1 MTIMNVRKLLLLLA
15 FLVFVANLHGQN
27 GSINGYLKTNTNSVE
42 LKSATLRVDNRFKY
56 EVYPDSTG
64 YFEVDSL
71 KQESHTLE
79 FHFSDRFHP
88 IRIGDIEL
96 LPSTDLGTLIFFF
109 DPYGYEDEWGTYSPF
124 DTIPY
129 FERHPMF
136 HEKRDS
142 LLSLYKVEFRALG
155 QPYSIEFNSIEI
167 SQDSTDREYIYMLF
181 CELNSK

>member
-1 MTIMNVRKLLLLLA
+1 MNFRKLLLLLT
-15 FLVFVANLHGQN
+15 FLELATNLHGQN
-27 GSINGYLKTNTNSVE
+27 RSINGYLKINTNTVE
-42 LKSATLRVDNRFKY
+42 LKSATLLVDNRIKY
-56 EVYPDSTG
+56 EVHPDSTG
-64 YFEVDSL
+64 YFKVDSL
-71 KQESHTLE
+71 IEGRHILD

-88 IRIGDIEL
+88 IRISDIEL
-96 LPSTDLGTLIFFF
+96 HPSTYLGTLILFF